1 MTELLAVA
9 LITVLAV
16 IAPGADFAMIV
27 RNSYLYG
34 RRTGLLAATGV
45 AAGVLVHV
53 TYTML
58 GVGLL
63 IASSTFLFT
72 VIKLIGAAYL
82 IYIGVRTFR
91 TKGEVEVDLTGRTGL
106 TPLAA
111 LRAGFLTNV
120 LNPKTTLFVVS
131 TFSQVVSPGTPV
143 REQAGLWPVHVAG
156 ASAVVRRGRR
166 LLLPRPDA
174 HADAARPEG
183 PQQGHRLGPGGPGRQ
198 PGAGALALTREPG
211 AARTYLPAATATAR
225 IARTWATM
233 SSRFRTNSG
242 SVTSRVLPAAN
253 WRTGVCTCPPGR
265 LSCSPSRSRSRV
277 AR

>member
-1 MTELLAVA
+1 MTEILAVA
-9 LITVLAV
+9 VITVLAV

-34 RRTGLLAATGV
+34 RRTGLFAAAGV

-82 IYIGVRTFR
+82 VYIGVRTFR
-91 TKGEVEVDLTGRTGL
+91 TRGEVKVDLEHKATL

-111 LRAGFLTNV
+111 LRTGFLTNV

-131 TFSQVVSPGTPV
+131 TFAQVVSPGTPLW
-143 REQAGLWPVHVAG
+143 RQAGYGLFMSLAHLVWFGVVALFF
-156 ASAVVRRGRR
+156 SQERM
-166 LLLPRPDA
+166 
-174 HADAARPEG
+174 
-183 PQQGHRLGPGGPGRQ
+183 
-198 PGAGALALTREPG
+198 
-211 AARTYLPAATATAR
+211 RTLMLRAQKVLNKV
-225 IARTWATM
+225 I
-233 SSRFRTNSG
+233 G
-242 SVTSRVLPAAN
+242 SVLAGLGISLAFA
-253 WRTGVCTCPPGR
+253 
-265 LSCSPSRSRSRV
+265 PSH
-277 AR
+277 

>member
-143 REQAGLWPVHVAG
+143 QEQVGYGLFMSLAHLLWFGVVAVFFSHDRMRTLMLRGQKVLNKVIGSVLAGLGV
-156 ASAVVRRGRR
+156 S
-166 LLLPRPDA
+166 L
-174 HADAARPEG
+174 
-183 PQQGHRLGPGGPGRQ
+183 
-198 PGAGALALTREPG
+198 ALA
-211 AARTYLPAATATAR
+211 
-225 IARTWATM
+225 
-233 SSRFRTNSG
+233 
-242 SVTSRVLPAAN
+242 
-253 WRTGVCTCPPGR
+253 
-265 LSCSPSRSRSRV
+265 PSH
-277 AR
+277 

>member
-27 RNSYLYG
+27 RNSYLHG
-34 RRTGLLAATGV
+34 RRTGLLAAAGV

-72 VIKLIGAAYL
+72 VIKLVGAAYL
-82 IYIGVRTFR
+82 VYVGVRTFR
-91 TKGEVEVDLTGRTGL
+91 TRGEVEVDLTGTTEL

-111 LRAGFLTNV
+111 LRTGFLTNV

-143 REQAGLWPVHVAG
+143 RRQVGYGLFMALAHLLWFGVVAVFFSHDRMRTLMLRGQKVLNKVIGSVLAGLGV
-156 ASAVVRRGRR
+156 S
-166 LLLPRPDA
+166 L
-174 HADAARPEG
+174 
-183 PQQGHRLGPGGPGRQ
+183 
-198 PGAGALALTREPG
+198 ALA
-211 AARTYLPAATATAR
+211 
-225 IARTWATM
+225 
-233 SSRFRTNSG
+233 SSH
-242 SVTSRVLPAAN
+242 
-253 WRTGVCTCPPGR
+253 
-265 LSCSPSRSRSRV
+265 
-277 AR
+277 

>member
-1 MTELLAVA
+1 MTEVLAVA
-9 LITVLAV
+9 VITVLAV

-34 RRTGLLAATGV
+34 RRTGLFAAAGV

-82 IYIGVRTFR
+82 VYIGVRTFR
-91 TKGEVEVDLTGRTGL
+91 TRGEVEVDLEHKATL

-111 LRAGFLTNV
+111 LRTGFLTNV

-131 TFSQVVSPGTPV
+131 TFAQVVSPGTPV
-143 REQAGLWPVHVAG
+143 WRQAGYGLFMSLAHLLWFGVVALFF
-156 ASAVVRRGRR
+156 SQERM
-166 LLLPRPDA
+166 
-174 HADAARPEG
+174 
-183 PQQGHRLGPGGPGRQ
+183 
-198 PGAGALALTREPG
+198 
-211 AARTYLPAATATAR
+211 RTLMLRAQKVLNKA
-225 IARTWATM
+225 I
-233 SSRFRTNSG
+233 G
-242 SVTSRVLPAAN
+242 SVLAGLGISLAFA
-253 WRTGVCTCPPGR
+253 
-265 LSCSPSRSRSRV
+265 PSH
-277 AR
+277 

>member
-72 VIKLIGAAYL
+72 VIKLVGAAYL

-143 REQAGLWPVHVAG
+143 QEQVGYGLFMSLAHLLWFGVVAVFFSHDRMRTLMLRGQKVLNKVIGSVLAGLGV
-156 ASAVVRRGRR
+156 S
-166 LLLPRPDA
+166 L
-174 HADAARPEG
+174 
-183 PQQGHRLGPGGPGRQ
+183 
-198 PGAGALALTREPG
+198 ALA
-211 AARTYLPAATATAR
+211 
-225 IARTWATM
+225 
-233 SSRFRTNSG
+233 
-242 SVTSRVLPAAN
+242 
-253 WRTGVCTCPPGR
+253 
-265 LSCSPSRSRSRV
+265 PSH
-277 AR
+277 

>member
-72 VIKLIGAAYL
+72 VIKLVGAAYL

-91 TKGEVEVDLTGRTGL
+91 TKGEVEVDLTGKTEL

-143 REQAGLWPVHVAG
+143 RQQVGYGLFMSLAHLLWFGVVAVFFSHDRMRTLMLRGQKVLNKVIGSVLAGLGV
-156 ASAVVRRGRR
+156 S
-166 LLLPRPDA
+166 L
-174 HADAARPEG
+174 
-183 PQQGHRLGPGGPGRQ
+183 
-198 PGAGALALTREPG
+198 ALA
-211 AARTYLPAATATAR
+211 
-225 IARTWATM
+225 
-233 SSRFRTNSG
+233 
-242 SVTSRVLPAAN
+242 
-253 WRTGVCTCPPGR
+253 
-265 LSCSPSRSRSRV
+265 PSH
-277 AR
+277 